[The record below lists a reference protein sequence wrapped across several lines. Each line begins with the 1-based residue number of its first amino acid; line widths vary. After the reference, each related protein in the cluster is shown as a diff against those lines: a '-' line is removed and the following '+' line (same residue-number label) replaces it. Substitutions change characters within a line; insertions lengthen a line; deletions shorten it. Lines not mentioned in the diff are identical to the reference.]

1 MPWSSLQHLPFA
13 GAVEAVLAEA
23 GISVACSDWEV
34 HAGGSAHVVV
44 NVGHIISVR
53 IAKNATVC
61 EQVERRT
68 EVLRRLPRF
77 SFATP
82 RPVTGVVAAN
92 GYTGVGLT
100 WLPGVPHPP
109 GHGDPAVLHRVLTEL
124 AEVDASGFAP
134 YLDRPGQH
142 WGGHRRRHVLLDEV
156 IPRLLPRNQGAAQRC
171 VAELAALPTVTPS
184 LVHGDLMG
192 HNMLWDGE
200 ELTGIIDWDHA
211 CLYDPAHDAASLG
224 LWYGWDALRG
234 AVSEPVYERAR
245 LHARTFPLQ
254 AVAYAMHHE
263 LDTAQ
268 VNQAIARADEWIETH
283 LRGVHA

>member
-1 MPWSSLQHLPFA
+1 MPWSSLHHLPFA

-23 GISVACSDWEV
+23 GMRSDRSEWEV

-44 NVGHIISVR
+44 NVGHVISVR

-61 EQVERRT
+61 EHVERRT

-82 RPVTGVVAAN
+82 RPLTGVVFSH

-100 WLPGVPHPP
+100 WLPGFPHPP
-109 GHGDPAVLHRVLTEL
+109 GQGDPAALHRVLTEL
-124 AEVDASGFAP
+124 AEVDASGFAR

-142 WGGHRRRHVLLDEV
+142 WGGHRRRHVLIDEV
-156 IPRLLPRNQGAAQRC
+156 IPRLLPRNQDAALQA
-171 VAELAALPTVTPS
+171 VAELAALPTVAPS

-192 HNMLWDGE
+192 HNMLWNGE
-200 ELTGIIDWDHA
+200 ELTGVIDWDHA
-211 CLYDPAHDAASLG
+211 CLSDPAHDAASLG
-224 LWYGWDALRG
+224 LWYGWEVLRA
-234 AVSEPVYERAR
+234 AVSESVYERAL

-254 AVAYAMHHE
+254 AVAYALHHD
-263 LDTAQ
+263 LGTAQ
-268 VNQAIARADEWIETH
+268 VNQAIARAADWIETN
-283 LRGVHA
+283 LRGVCA

>member
-1 MPWSSLQHLPFA
+1 MPWSSLHHLPFA

-23 GISVACSDWEV
+23 GMRSDRSEWEV

-44 NVGHIISVR
+44 NVGHVISVR

-61 EQVERRT
+61 EHVERRT

-82 RPVTGVVAAN
+82 RPLTGVVFAH
-92 GYTGVGLT
+92 GYTAVGLT

-109 GHGDPAVLHRVLTEL
+109 GQGDPAALHRVLTEL
-124 AEVDASGFAP
+124 AEVDASGFAR

-142 WGGHRRRHVLLDEV
+142 WGGHRRRHVLIDEV
-156 IPRLLPRNQGAAQRC
+156 IPRLLPRNQDAALQA
-171 VAELAALPTVTPS
+171 VAELAALPTVAPS

-192 HNMLWDGE
+192 HNMLWNGE
-200 ELTGIIDWDHA
+200 ELTGVIDWDHA
-211 CLYDPAHDAASLG
+211 CLSDPAHDAASLG
-224 LWYGWDALRG
+224 LWYGWDDLRA
-234 AVSEPVYERAR
+234 AVSEPVYERAL

-254 AVAYAMHHE
+254 AVAYALHHD

-268 VNQAIARADEWIETH
+268 VNQAIARADDWIETN
-283 LRGVHA
+283 LRGVSA

>member
-1 MPWSSLQHLPFA
+1 MPWSSLHRLPFA
-13 GAVEAVLAEA
+13 GAVDAVLEEA
-23 GISVACSDWEV
+23 GMDADRSDWEV

-44 NVGHIISVR
+44 NVGHVISVR
-53 IAKNATVC
+53 IAKNPTVRAH
-61 EQVERRT
+61 VERRT

-82 RPVTGVVAAN
+82 RPLTDVVVAH

-109 GHGDPAVLHRVLTEL
+109 GHVDPAVLHRVLTEL

-134 YLDRPGQH
+134 FLDRPGQH
-142 WGGHRRRHVLLDEV
+142 WGGHRRRHVLIDEV
-156 IPRLLPRNQGAAQRC
+156 IPRLLPRNQEAALRA
-171 VAELAALPTVTPS
+171 VTELAALPTVAPS

-192 HNMLWDGE
+192 HNMLWENGE
-200 ELTGIIDWDHA
+200 MTGVIDWDHS
-211 CLYDPAHDAASLG
+211 CLYDPAHDAASLA
-224 LWYGWDALRG
+224 LWYGWDSVRG
-234 AVSEPVYERAR
+234 AVGEAVYERAL

-254 AVAYAMHHE
+254 AVAYALHHE

-268 VNQAIARADEWIETH
+268 VNQAIARADEWIEDN
-283 LRGVHA
+283 LRGPRS

>member
-1 MPWSSLQHLPFA
+1 MPWSSLHHLPFA

-23 GISVACSDWEV
+23 GMRVDRSEWEV

-44 NVGHIISVR
+44 NVGHVISVR

-61 EQVERRT
+61 SHVERRT

-77 SFATP
+77 SFASP
-82 RPVTGVVAAN
+82 RPLTGVVVSH

-109 GHGDPAVLHRVLTEL
+109 GRGDPAVLHRVLTEL
-124 AEVDASGFAP
+124 AEVDASGFAQ

-142 WGGHRRRHVLLDEV
+142 WGGHRRRHVLIDEV
-156 IPRLLPRNQGAAQRC
+156 IPRLLPRNQDAALRA
-171 VAELAALPTVTPS
+171 VVDLAALPTVAPT

-224 LWYGWDALRG
+224 LWYGWETLRE
-234 AVSEPVYERAR
+234 AVSEQVHERAR

-254 AVAYAMHHE
+254 AVAYALHHD

-268 VNQAIARADEWIETH
+268 VNQSVARADDWIEAN
-283 LRGVHA
+283 LRRAHA

>member
-13 GAVEAVLAEA
+13 GAVDAVLAAA
-23 GISVACSDWEV
+23 GVSVERTEWEV

-44 NVGHIISVR
+44 NVGHVISVR
-53 IAKNATVC
+53 IAKNPTVVSH
-61 EQVERRT
+61 VERRT
-68 EVLRRLPRF
+68 QVLRRLPRF

-82 RPVTGVVAAN
+82 RPLTDVVVAD

-100 WLPGVPHPP
+100 WLPGAPHPP
-109 GHGDPAVLHRVLTEL
+109 GHVDPAVLHRVLTEL
-124 AEVDASGFAP
+124 AEVDASGFAGF
-134 YLDRPGQH
+134 LDRPGQH
-142 WGGHRRRHVLLDEV
+142 WGGHRRRHVLIDEV
-156 IPRLLPRNQGAAQRC
+156 IPRLLPRNRAAALQA
-171 VAELAALPTVTPS
+171 VAELAALPTVAPT

-192 HNMLWDGE
+192 HNMLWQDE
-200 ELTGIIDWDHA
+200 ELTGVIDWDHA

-234 AVSEPVYERAR
+234 AVSETVYERAQ

-254 AVAYAMHHE
+254 AVAYALHHD

-268 VNQAIARADEWIETH
+268 VNQAVARADEWIETN
-283 LRGVHA
+283 LRGAHA

>member
-23 GISVACSDWEV
+23 GMRVARSEWEV

-44 NVGHIISVR
+44 NVGHVISVR
-53 IAKNATVC
+53 IAKNPTVC

-77 SFATP
+77 SFAIP
-82 RPVTGVVAAN
+82 RPLTGVVVAN

-100 WLPGVPHPP
+100 WLPGLPHPP

-156 IPRLLPRNQGAAQRC
+156 IPRLLPRNQEAALQA

-224 LWYGWDALRG
+224 LWYGWDVLRA